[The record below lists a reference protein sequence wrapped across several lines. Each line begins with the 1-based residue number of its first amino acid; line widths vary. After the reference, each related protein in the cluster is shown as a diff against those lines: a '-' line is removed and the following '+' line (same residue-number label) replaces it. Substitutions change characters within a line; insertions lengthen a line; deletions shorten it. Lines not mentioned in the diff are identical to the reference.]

1 MTKGS
6 TVALIVWIMCR
17 QPKKIYFPLRITD
30 WTFPLPEEIQLL
42 LFLQK
47 VGFIQGRSSQS
58 WFAGPQNGWGWTAQ
72 AGPSHRAGCTGPRAT
87 SRQLL
92 EVPKEDSPQP
102 LCSLCHCSAT
112 CTVTKCFLIFR
123 QSFVYVKVCTCT
135 VCAHC
140 TVSVLSA
147 LFTATVSNR
156 KKKIMGT
163 RYTKNKYMNQ
173 IFFKMQ

>member
-72 AGPSHRAGCTGPRAT
+72 AGPSHRAGCTGPRPGSFWRCPRRTAH
-87 SRQLL
+87 
-92 EVPKEDSPQP
+92 
-102 LCSLCHCSAT
+102 SLCVACATALPPAQWQSASWYLDRAS
-112 CTVTKCFLIFR
+112 C
-123 QSFVYVKVCTCT
+123 VCTG
-135 VCAHC
+135 
-140 TVSVLSA
+140 
-147 LFTATVSNR
+147 
-156 KKKIMGT
+156 M
-163 RYTKNKYMNQ
+163 YMYSLCPLHS
-173 IFFKMQ
+173 FCFKCSFYSYCF

>member
-112 CTVTKCFLIFR
+112 CTVTKCFLILR
-123 QSFVYVKVCTCT
+123 QSFLCMYRYVHVQF
-135 VCAHC
+135 VPIAQF
-140 TVSVLSA
+140 
-147 LFTATVSNR
+147 LF
-156 KKKIMGT
+156 
-163 RYTKNKYMNQ
+163 
-173 IFFKMQ
+173 